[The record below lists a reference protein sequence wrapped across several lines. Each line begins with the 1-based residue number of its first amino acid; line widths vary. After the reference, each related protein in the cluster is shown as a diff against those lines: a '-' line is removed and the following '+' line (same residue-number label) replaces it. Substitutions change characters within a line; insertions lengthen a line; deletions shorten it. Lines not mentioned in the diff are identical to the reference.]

1 MSVFRAKL
9 AFCLD
14 VIALI
19 PRHPRLI
26 PMLAKLVAARGY
38 IAVGC
43 WWTGIRVDDLR
54 REVQRRQRLQILI
67 GGDRS

>member
-9 AFCLD
+9 AFGWD
-14 VIALI
+14 VIVLI
-19 PRHPRLI
+19 PRHPRLV
-26 PMLAKLVAARGY
+26 PMLAKLAAARGY

-54 REVQRRQRLQILI
+54 GEAQRRQRLQILI